1 MILSIAHAPT
11 DEASSANV
19 LGEWSNLV
27 VGERPTGLIDCY
39 LLQGEGVVQI
49 VAIWAEAEDHDRALE
64 EEHNHPAYAVFEA
77 SGLDAT
83 HTVLKVA
90 GRLS

>member
-11 DEASSANV
+11 DEASSADV
-19 LGEWSNLV
+19 FGEWSNLV
-27 VGERPTGLIDCY
+27 VGERPTGLVDCY

-49 VAIWAEAEDHDRALE
+49 VAIWAAAEDHDRALE
-64 EEHNHPAYAVFEA
+64 GEQNHPAYAVFEA
-77 SGLDAT
+77 CGLDAT